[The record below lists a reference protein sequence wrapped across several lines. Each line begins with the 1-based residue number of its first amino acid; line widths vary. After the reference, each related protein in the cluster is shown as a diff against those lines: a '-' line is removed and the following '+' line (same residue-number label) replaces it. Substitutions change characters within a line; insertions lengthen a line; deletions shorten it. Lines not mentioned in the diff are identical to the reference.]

1 MLEPDDIEVTSGSDK
16 DIHLINNRFQGHHLE
31 AFHAGLEGTDGI
43 DLSNQDAST
52 GATHS
57 EGRALAHVA
66 IAAHEDPLTTNHHVS
81 CAHYSIRQRVAATI
95 DVVELGLGHAVV
107 DVDSGEQE
115 LPLGSHLLEPVH
127 ASGCLLRDPFAL

>member
-43 DLSNQDAST
+43 TLSNQDSST

-57 EGRALAHVA
+57 EGRALAHIA
-66 IAAHEDPLTTNHHVS
+66 IPANQDPLATNHHIS
-81 CAHYSIRQRVAATI
+81 RTHDSIRQRVAAAV
-95 DVVELGLGHAVV
+95 DVVEL
-107 DVDSGEQE
+107 
-115 LPLGSHLLEPVH
+115 
-127 ASGCLLRDPFAL
+127 